1 MNIDVNI
8 DACKQGEQEALGDLY
23 KAYSNKLRGICQYYV
38 KDESTAEDILHDA
51 FIIIFTSI
59 KTLKDNSKLEGWMIT
74 IARNLCF
81 RYLRSIGKKEI
92 PLEGIT
98 EHLYSDCTEE
108 QKEGWIYRSCL
119 MLSKNFRKKARK
131 YSNYLY

>member
-1 MNIDVNI
+1 MQSFRYNLILLIKRVRLSMNIDVNI

-23 KAYSNKLRGICQYYV
+23 KAYSNKLRGICQHYV

-74 IARNLCF
+74 IVRNLS
-81 RYLRSIGKKEI
+81 LNPNSV
-92 PLEGIT
+92 
-98 EHLYSDCTEE
+98 
-108 QKEGWIYRSCL
+108 
-119 MLSKNFRKKARK
+119 
-131 YSNYLY
+131 